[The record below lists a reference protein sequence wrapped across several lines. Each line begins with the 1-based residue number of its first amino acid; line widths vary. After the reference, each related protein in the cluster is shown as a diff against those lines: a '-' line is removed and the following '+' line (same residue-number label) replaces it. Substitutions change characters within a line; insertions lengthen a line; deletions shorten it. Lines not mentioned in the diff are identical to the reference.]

1 MTYAKTLLAI
11 LCVASPSAALAAT
24 SAEAVTLPWGE
35 WLSTAFAAVS
45 SALVPVAAAAVTAGI
60 ARTVPWA
67 GAILT
72 RQRIEAAIRAGVDY
86 GQNAV
91 AGAVR
96 GRSVGVAV
104 GPAVVAAG
112 TKHVVAT
119 APAHIVRRAGGVTG
133 VATQIFRALPLDA
146 QASAESVLEPALALL
161 KADPPRRA

>member
-1 MTYAKTLLAI
+1 MTYAKTVLAT
-11 LCVASPSAALAAT
+11 LCAASPSVALAAT
-24 SAEAVTLPWGE
+24 SAEAATLPWGE